1 MKISLIALGLIVP
14 AGFALAQNPQRPS
27 EPSSGRTAQSQSTE
41 STSSKTTGDKGDKTA
56 TSGELKTQTYKG
68 TLVDASCAGGGG
80 AATTSSS
87 SSTSRSTADRSASS
101 NKTEADKSGEA
112 NRAGDSGKSCNAT
125 TSTTAFGLQMRDG
138 HVMRFDSVGNE
149 RAKEALAAKKKWQD
163 DASAGKPIHVTA
175 SGTESGDTLTVVSI
189 H

>member
-41 STSSKTTGDKGDKTA
+41 STSKTTGDKADKTA
-56 TSGELKTQTYKG
+56 NTGELKTQTYKG
-68 TLVDASCAGGGG
+68 TLVDASCAAGGG
-80 AATTSSS
+80 AATTSST
-87 SSTSRSTADRSASS
+87 SSTSRSTEDRSASS
-101 NKTEADKSGEA
+101 NKTDANKTGEA

-163 DASAGKPIHVTA
+163 DASAGKPIHVSV
-175 SGTESGDTLTVVSI
+175 SGTESADTLTVVSI